1 MDGKAVCRRLLS
13 AVAWT
18 VFEIDW
24 QSDLGLFRSF
34 ARKGRQKPTADKR

>member
-1 MDGKAVCRRLLS
+1 MDGALVCGRFLPAL
-13 AVAWT
+13 AWT